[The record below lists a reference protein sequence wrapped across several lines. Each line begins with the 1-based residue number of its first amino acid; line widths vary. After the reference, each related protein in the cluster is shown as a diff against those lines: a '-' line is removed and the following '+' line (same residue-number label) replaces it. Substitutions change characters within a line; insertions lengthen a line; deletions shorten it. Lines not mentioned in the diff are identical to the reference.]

1 MSKISNFES
10 GVDSVSNVLYTSF
23 TVNKTSDYTSLI
35 KFYNSLGFK
44 IIKTYSK
51 EESLTSSI
59 DIQGVSTDSRK
70 ECWLESFP
78 ITRTDSN
85 GKIIPFQETIEYKYP
100 QLTPQLAKLNRGVVL
115 KIRLVSHDV
124 HKNPELPGRLIIFT
138 SQLKDV
144 AKLVESLN
152 LPIIKPSPLE
162 KNRIE
167 FFIEDPVGNLVGFT
181 NKVNNKTID
190 SNDEFFASDEE
201 IKKFKQ
207 TQEENLIKNA
217 SQTKKRIAVLTSG
230 GDSQGMCAAVRSVVR
245 AGIYLDCEVF
255 GCYEGYSGLVKGGE
269 LLRKLEWS
277 DVRGWLSLG
286 GTLIGTARC
295 MEFREREGRLQAAK
309 NMIIKGIDAL
319 VVCGGDGSLTGADL
333 FRSEWPSL
341 VEELVTKKI
350 LTDEQVKPYR
360 NLTIVGLVGSI
371 DNDMALTDNTIG
383 AYSSLERICEMVDY
397 IDSTASSHSRAF
409 VVEVMGRNCG
419 WLALMAGICCGADYS
434 FLPERPPNAE
444 TWKDELKEI
453 CLRHRGK
460 GRRKTTVIVAEGA
473 IDNQLNKITS
483 ENVKDCLVEIGLDTR
498 ITKLG
503 HVQRGGTTV
512 AIDRFLATL
521 QGVEAIKAVLENTPE
536 TPSPMIGIQNNRI
549 VRIPLVEAVKTTKSV
564 ATAIKE
570 KRFDDAMSLRDST
583 FKEFYKNF
591 LSISQDDDDK
601 KLLPVEERLNIGI
614 IQVGAPTAA
623 LNPATRA
630 IVLYL
635 LSKGHKAYGIENGFQ
650 GLISHGSFRDLSWID
665 VEEWHN
671 LGGSELGTNRVL
683 PNEDIG
689 SVAYQLQEK
698 KIDGLIVIGGFEAYQ
713 SVKQLKDASK
723 TYPIFNMPIVCLP
736 STVSNNVPGTEYSLG
751 VDTCLNVLVNYCDAV
766 KQSASSSRRRVFVIE
781 VQGGNC
787 GYIASY
793 IGVVTGALAVYTPEH
808 NISLKTIEEDLE
820 LLEKTF
826 ANDHGDE
833 RSGRIFIRNEKASDV
848 YTTQLIADI
857 IMENA
862 HGKYESRTAIPGHVQ
877 QGKIP
882 SSFDRTSAV
891 RFAIKACEFIEEK
904 HAAISKKISEYNS
917 EHLILPNTSENSNG
931 EEAIDGKFKHFENK
945 DFFNTEKRLLYVY
958 HHGKRI
964 LVADDNNAVVCGIQG
979 TNVAFRDINDVWES
993 NTNVKLR
1000 KGNEIHWDKLNQ
1012 VGDMLSGRL
1021 MIRENKN

>member
-503 HVQRGGTTV
+503 HVQRGGTAV

-650 GLISHGSFRDLSWID
+650 GLISHAW
-665 VEEWHN
+665 
-671 LGGSELGTNRVL
+671 
-683 PNEDIG
+683 
-689 SVAYQLQEK
+689 
-698 KIDGLIVIGGFEAYQ
+698 
-713 SVKQLKDASK
+713 
-723 TYPIFNMPIVCLP
+723 
-736 STVSNNVPGTEYSLG
+736 
-751 VDTCLNVLVNYCDAV
+751 
-766 KQSASSSRRRVFVIE
+766 
-781 VQGGNC
+781 
-787 GYIASY
+787 
-793 IGVVTGALAVYTPEH
+793 
-808 NISLKTIEEDLE
+808 
-820 LLEKTF
+820 
-826 ANDHGDE
+826 
-833 RSGRIFIRNEKASDV
+833 FI
-848 YTTQLIADI
+848 Q
-857 IMENA
+857 
-862 HGKYESRTAIPGHVQ
+862 
-877 QGKIP
+877 
-882 SSFDRTSAV
+882 
-891 RFAIKACEFIEEK
+891 RF
-904 HAAISKKISEYNS
+904 
-917 EHLILPNTSENSNG
+917 
-931 EEAIDGKFKHFENK
+931 
-945 DFFNTEKRLLYVY
+945 
-958 HHGKRI
+958 
-964 LVADDNNAVVCGIQG
+964 
-979 TNVAFRDINDVWES
+979 
-993 NTNVKLR
+993 KL
-1000 KGNEIHWDKLNQ
+1000 D
-1012 VGDMLSGRL
+1012 
-1021 MIRENKN
+1021 